1 MPTKNRFGFLVFIW
15 FGLAVAISVQIRAIA
30 TLRFFFRFFLHSL
43 DSISMYRNVLYLV
56 CYFCWLLPF
65 SPFVARTF
73 SHLSMSMS
81 LSMYH
86 IAHETLCTVRYSFI
100 WYTSVVSALYQR
112 FYTSAHTFG
121 LSMPKKKQQQQ
132 QKTNEEK
139 ESNTFI
145 WKVEAQCPS
154 IRRRANEN
162 IMCICVYWNCMA
174 HVMPSTV
181 FGAR

>member
-112 FYTSAHTFG
+112 FNTSAHTH
-121 LSMPKKKQQQQ
+121 LAYRCRRKSNNNNKKRTKKKSQ
-132 QKTNEEK
+132 THLYEK
-139 ESNTFI
+139 
-145 WKVEAQCPS
+145 
-154 IRRRANEN
+154 
-162 IMCICVYWNCMA
+162 
-174 HVMPSTV
+174 
-181 FGAR
+181 